1 MSSRIQ
7 RDGRSAIE
15 KDQELKKSKNLEVPK
30 GNKIHGISNSFAALE
45 NQVLLENKNMNSDA
59 NIDDIKK
66 FEIDRLKNFLCSN
79 PEMFLLV
86 EISLTCG

>member
-1 MSSRIQ
+1 
-7 RDGRSAIE
+7 
-15 KDQELKKSKNLEVPK
+15 
-30 GNKIHGISNSFAALE
+30 
-45 NQVLLENKNMNSDA
+45 MNSDA